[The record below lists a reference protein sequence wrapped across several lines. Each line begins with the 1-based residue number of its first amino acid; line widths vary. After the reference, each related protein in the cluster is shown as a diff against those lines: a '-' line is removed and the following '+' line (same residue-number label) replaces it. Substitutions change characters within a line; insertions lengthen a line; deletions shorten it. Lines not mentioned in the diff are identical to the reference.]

1 MKMVRKSKTDSALTV
16 DRRAA
21 DRRLKLERRTDEE
34 KSGFQGQELRTSS
47 RRKVERRR
55 QIDPTTC
62 ERDYND
68 EEIEFT
74 DDDGKA
80 RKLIKEIQREKGID
94 VRIALDMVDL
104 AYHGEYDIAV
114 LFSQDRDLTKAVK
127 TLHKIREELGRW
139 IIIENAFCY
148 STDLPGGC
156 KIGIMKDIPWFHI
169 TREIYDACIDPN
181 YYRPPPLP
189 KPDKLFDE

>member
-1 MKMVRKSKTDSALTV
+1 MQVSLV
-16 DRRAA
+16 IRRAGK
-21 DRRLKLERRTDEE
+21 DTYSGRIKIRSHE
-34 KSGFQGQELRTSS
+34 KSDS
-47 RRKVERRR
+47 RFIAFTR
-55 QIDPTTC
+55 PLA
-62 ERDYND
+62 YND

-74 DDDGKA
+74 DDDGKE

-114 LFSQDRDLTKAVK
+114 LFSQDRDLTEAVK

-148 STDLPGGC
+148 STDLQVGC
-156 KIGIMKDIPWFHI
+156 KIVIMKDIPWLQI
-169 TREIYDACIDPN
+169 NREI
-181 YYRPPPLP
+181 
-189 KPDKLFDE
+189 